1 MSLLKKVNGAVVGIF
16 LTMAG
21 VGLAGAA
28 PTLTVTSPLDS
39 ASIDTDNVLVTGM
52 ATTAAGQGVDVVL
65 VLDNSGSLSATDPTK
80 ERFEAVRQLLNS
92 YGPDADINI
101 GVIFFDDSAEVAVS
115 LRALSTARMNI
126 LLNLAS
132 HSTPSGGTA
141 IGDAIAAASAELSTN
156 GRTGSSHVIVLFSDG
171 QNGSGSD
178 PVSAAQAAAA
188 DSVVNVVGLGSDS
201 SFSSEMQSIATAGG
215 GDFLSAS
222 QPSQLISL
230 FSSAT
235 TVGIASVGI
244 ENTTSGLT
252 VPLVSITSGSFS
264 GSVDLQDGDNIIS
277 VTATDTSGMTTTSQV
292 TVNRT
297 STTPPPVA
305 ERRTKLR
312 PQVLMAGFDPMLL
325 DITDTSFRVV
335 SLVREGTNSINSVS
349 VEENTGSFSIG
360 MTNDGS
366 ISNGD
371 QVYSLGYTF
380 TRGSIPMGTPL
391 ANFFGSAEGEYK
403 VSVTDSAYS
412 THSFPS
418 LEYGNNMD
426 VTVPAL
432 AATASYTTSGA
443 KRNKPQAI
451 MVGFDPI
458 LLDYA
463 DTSFDVKAMVRAGT
477 LPVQGV
483 SLKNGGGF
491 AMAMTKDS
499 DLANGDE
506 MYKVTYVFSRGS
518 FPSGSF
524 RDLFGNAFEGEFVV
538 EVTDT
543 AQQTHQFPA
552 LEVGNYGNYPA
563 M

>member
-126 LLNLAS
+126 LLNRAS

-552 LEVGNYGNYPA
+552 LEVGNYPA